1 MKIKAG
7 ICSFDEAEWFISNG
21 ANELY
26 FGLSDLPSH
35 VDNLG
40 ENLCIGNRHDFENSI
55 KFAHSHG
62 CGLFVAVNDI
72 NVNVFGIDKALKKM
86 QLLTECGIDGFIVA
100 SPEFIL
106 RYPKNAINPEWH
118 LSCLAMCLNRPALS
132 FYRSLGVKRFAVYQS
147 LFPEEAISMFKDSGM
162 ESEVFLQADEIC
174 VNYDG
179 LCQGCGGLFG
189 NKKFCQLPFSMPGSS
204 RKFHCIRP
212 GLRADAHSF
221 YVFAHNADWLK
232 LVRKSDFSHR
242 KQVFNFAKELLA
254 LVRESKDEEAFLSMS
269 KQIFLDIRRLH
280 D

>member
-1 MKIKAG
+1 MRIKAG
-7 ICSFDEAEWFISNG
+7 INSLNEAEWFINNG
-21 ANELY
+21 ASELY

-35 VDNLG
+35 VDNLD
-40 ENLCIGNRHDFENSI
+40 ENLRIENQREFEEAI
-55 KFAHSHG
+55 KFAHSNG
-62 CGLFVAVNDI
+62 CRLFVAVNDI
-72 NVNVFGIDKALKKM
+72 NVNVFGIEKALRKM
-86 QLLTECGIDGFIVA
+86 QFLTESGIDGFIVS

-106 RYPKNAINPEWH
+106 RYPKNAKKTEWH
-118 LSCLAMCLNRPALS
+118 LSCLAMCLNSQSLS
-132 FYRSLGVKRFAVYQS
+132 FYRSLGVNRFAVYQS
-147 LFPEEAISMFKDSGM
+147 LFPEEAILMFKNSGM

-189 NKKFCQLPFSMPGSS
+189 NKKFCQISFSIPGSS

-212 GLRADAHSF
+212 GLRADMHSF

-242 KQVFNFAKELLA
+242 KQIFDFAKELLA
-254 LVRESKDEEAFLSMS
+254 LVRESKDEEDFFSMS